1 MMQEVKASKTGK
13 RVTAM
18 LFTGSDWPG
27 AVVSEYWTL
36 AESKRDVGTLDPK
49 HRKNVSFGKAHEQHW
64 DTTASH
70 MAYTK
75 AEDPSVL
82 HEYGHHL

>member
-1 MMQEVKASKTGK
+1 MLSWLKFLGCPRIIIMLSLTFNPILHSYRMHSLTRKFEGK

-49 HRKNVSFGKAHEQHW
+49 HRVQRLLVN
-64 DTTASH
+64 
-70 MAYTK
+70 
-75 AEDPSVL
+75 P
-82 HEYGHHL
+82 